1 MSVGNQAY
9 SVARPTRRCAATGE
23 EIKPGDAY
31 MATLVEQPG
40 EEELLRLDFCLD
52 AWSSGRRPEAPLQ
65 VFGVWRAVLAEG
77 EENVRQ
83 LLDDDELLDLF
94 EQLGES
100 TEDRRIAFRFVLA
113 LVLIRK
119 RLLIYEGGVPA
130 DKAAGKPGCL
140 RVRRRKEQNPEMIEI
155 VDPGMD
161 DEAIEAATEQ
171 IGRIMNLDSSSQSK
185 RGGEG

>member
-31 MATLVEQPG
+31 VATLVEQPG
-40 EEELLRLDFCLD
+40 EEELVRLDFSLS
-52 AWSSGRRPEAPLQ
+52 AWLGGQRPQAPLQ
-65 VFGVWRAVLAEG
+65 LFGVWRAVLAEG

-130 DKAAGKPGCL
+130 DKTAGKSGRL
-140 RVRRRKEQNPEMIEI
+140 RVRRRKEQNPEIIEV

-171 IGRIMNLDSSSQSK
+171 IGRIMNVDSSQQK
-185 RGGEG
+185 RGGAD